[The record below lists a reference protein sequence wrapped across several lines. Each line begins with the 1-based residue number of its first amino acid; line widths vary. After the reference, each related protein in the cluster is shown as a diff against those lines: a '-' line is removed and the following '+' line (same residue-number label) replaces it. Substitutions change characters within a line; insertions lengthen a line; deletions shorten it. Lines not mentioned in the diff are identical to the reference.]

1 MNLTDCATADCPYCG
16 ETIELVVDCSVEEQS
31 YIEDCPVCCRPM
43 TVWVQ
48 VDADGGI
55 DLQLRDENS

>member
-48 VDADGGI
+48 VDTDGGI

>member
-43 TVWVQ
+43 SVWVQ
-48 VDADGGI
+48 VGDDGSI